1 MSAPARTRI
10 AALVVSPAPEQLP
23 LDAVAQRAGLHPEL
37 VRRLVALGA
46 LEPIAGTRAAPR
58 FSAEAAA
65 RLTVLLRLRR
75 DLGLNWA
82 GTLLALDL
90 LDRIDLLQA
99 RLARYEHPTERG
111 R

>member
-1 MSAPARTRI
+1 MSAPTRTRI
-10 AALVVSPAPEQLP
+10 AALVVSPSVEQLP
-23 LDAVAQRAGLHPEL
+23 LEAVARRAGLHPEL

-46 LEPIAGTRAAPR
+46 LEPIAGTRTAPR
-58 FSAEAAA
+58 FSAEAAS
-65 RLTVLLRLRR
+65 RLTLLLRLRR

-82 GTLLALDL
+82 GALLALDL
-90 LDRIDLLQA
+90 LDRIDTLQA

>member
-10 AALVVSPAPEQLP
+10 AALVVAPAAEELP
-23 LDAVAQRAGLHPEL
+23 LDAVARRAGLHPEL

-46 LEPIAGTRAAPR
+46 LEPIAGTSAAPR
-58 FSAEAAA
+58 FSAEASA
-65 RLTVLLRLRR
+65 RLTLLLRLRR

-90 LDRIDLLQA
+90 LDRIDTLQA
-99 RLARYEHPTERG
+99 RLARYEHPTR
-111 R
+111 RRS